1 MKTIKLIFS
10 ILFFMSSSVFGQKND
25 TLKINN
31 NQKPILF
38 ESSINEAKNKFEQ
51 DLKSKKL
58 KLYLLGGIVSVIKKE
73 DLAFE
78 KEYKIHY
85 YDFGCTP
92 PMNFE
97 FYEHYNQFVFDHL
110 SKEYGKDWI
119 VSTNTN
125 AFGFKKWNQ

>member
-1 MKTIKLIFS
+1 MCC
-10 ILFFMSSSVFGQKND
+10 SVFAQKND
-25 TLKINN
+25 TIKINN
-31 NQKPILF
+31 DQKPILF
-38 ESSINEAKNKFEQ
+38 ESLFEEAKNKFEH

-73 DLAFE
+73 DLEFE
-78 KEYKIHY
+78 KQYEIQYH
-85 YDFGCTP
+85 DFGCTS

-97 FYEHYNQFVFDHL
+97 VYEHYNQFVFDHL

-125 AFGFKKWNQ
+125 AFGLKKWNQ